1 MMRIPFS
8 YIWRSLWARR
18 LTTALTVGGVAL
30 GVFVFAGVLMLARGL
45 EAALVETGSPD
56 NVIVL
61 RRSATSELSSQVD
74 RATADVLEA
83 ESGVARGA
91 EGRALLSREVVLVID
106 LFKKK
111 SNALGNVSIRGVSPR
126 ALELRSGVHIVQ
138 GRPFQFGT
146 HEVVVG
152 KGIAKLFKGVALE
165 AELAFGGDRWTVV
178 GIADAG
184 GTAFDS
190 EIWGDVDQFM
200 QAFGRPV
207 YSSVTFRLAQRGGF
221 DQLKIRL
228 QADPRMQYVELKHER
243 DYYQEQSKTLA
254 TFIRTLG
261 IVVTTIFS
269 FGAMIGAMITMYA
282 ALAARGWD
290 TQPAWFA
297 ATGMQ
302 ALVVLLEEIT
312 EAERE
317 ALVRWGAKAG
327 ADVLTGEGWALVGAP
342 ASRLAPL
349 ARPDRLPPG
358 LERLAP
364 ELGRFLAGYA
374 DPPRR
379 WALGVGSALDLDHPV
394 LIGIVNVTP
403 DSFSDGGRFATV
415 DRAVAQAERLVADGC
430 ELLDV
435 GGESTRPG
443 SAPVPVDEE
452 IGRVAP
458 VIEQLVRRG
467 LGPISVDTRKAAVA
481 RAALAAG
488 AAVVNDVSGLA
499 FDAALAGVVG
509 AAGAGM
515 IVMHM
520 RGTPDTMDSLAVYRH
535 VAADVAAELGAAA
548 ARAEAGG
555 VARERIVVDPGFGF
569 AKTPEQNFRL
579 LDELATVVGLG
590 YPVAVGPSR
599 KRFLGHA
606 TGRPV
611 DDRDRATAVA
621 CALAWER
628 GARLFRVHDAALT
641 SEALRVASAT
651 TSCP

>member
-1 MMRIPFS
+1 VK
-8 YIWRSLWARR
+8 
-18 LTTALTVGGVAL
+18 LTP
-30 GVFVFAGVLMLARGL
+30 LAAHTP
-45 EAALVETGSPD
+45 EAV
-56 NVIVL
+56 
-61 RRSATSELSSQVD
+61 R
-74 RATADVLEA
+74 
-83 ESGVARGA
+83 
-91 EGRALLSREVVLVID
+91 
-106 LFKKK
+106 
-111 SNALGNVSIRGVSPR
+111 
-126 ALELRSGVHIVQ
+126 
-138 GRPFQFGT
+138 
-146 HEVVVG
+146 
-152 KGIAKLFKGVALE
+152 
-165 AELAFGGDRWTVV
+165 
-178 GIADAG
+178 
-184 GTAFDS
+184 
-190 EIWGDVDQFM
+190 
-200 QAFGRPV
+200 
-207 YSSVTFRLAQRGGF
+207 
-221 DQLKIRL
+221 
-228 QADPRMQYVELKHER
+228 
-243 DYYQEQSKTLA
+243 
-254 TFIRTLG
+254 
-261 IVVTTIFS
+261 
-269 FGAMIGAMITMYA
+269 A
-282 ALAARGWD
+282 ALAARGWEA
-290 TQPAWFA
+290 QHAWFA
-297 ATGMQ
+297 AIGMQ
-302 ALVVLLEEIT
+302 ALVVLLEEVT

-342 ASRLAPL
+342 ASRLASL

-358 LERLAP
+358 LECLAP

-379 WALGVGSALDLDHPV
+379 WALGGGVLSLDHPV

-403 DSFSDGGRFATV
+403 DSFSDGGRFATL
-415 DRAVAQAERLVADGC
+415 DRAVAQAERLAADGC

-443 SAPVPVDEE
+443 AAPVSVEDE

-467 LGPISVDTRKAAVA
+467 LGPVSVDTRKAAVA

-499 FDAALAGVVG
+499 FDPELTAVVAQGGAGV
-509 AAGAGM
+509 

-548 ARAEAGG
+548 GRAEAGG

-579 LDELATVVGLG
+579 LDELATVVALG

-599 KRFLGHA
+599 KRFLGAA

-611 DDRDRATAVA
+611 EDRDRATAVA

-628 GARLFRVHDAALT
+628 GARLFRVHDAVLAR
-641 SEALRVASAT
+641 EALRVASAT
-651 TSCP
+651 TSPN